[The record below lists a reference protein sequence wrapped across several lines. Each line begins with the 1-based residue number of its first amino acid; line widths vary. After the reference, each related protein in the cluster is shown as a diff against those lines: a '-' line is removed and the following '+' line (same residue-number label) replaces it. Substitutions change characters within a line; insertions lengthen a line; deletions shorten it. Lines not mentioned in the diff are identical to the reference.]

1 MRVVLDTNV
10 LVSYLLFPNRA
21 HATAVR
27 RLIEDQ
33 SHTSAAAVALPQ
45 QVSIGAQVE
54 RGIDAIH
61 DTECAAGHRG
71 RSRTPAR

>member
-27 RLIEDQ
+27 RLIED
-33 SHTSAAAVALPQ
+33 HTSLYSEELIAELLCVLGKRSSPATTIRATWPSLYCG
-45 QVSIGAQVE
+45 IG
-54 RGIDAIH
+54 I
-61 DTECAAGHRG
+61 
-71 RSRTPAR
+71 SPNPSW